1 LSAVFVLDPGDSGLG
16 GALGRRGFDVPTGDR
31 FQAGADHLVTVAPPL
46 ELEPLAEL
54 APDAWLERFGRWV
67 EEPFLV
73 VQEWLRDVLARDV
86 PGRWVA
92 VTTNLGT
99 QPFPGAGAV
108 GAFAAALHTL
118 AKVAALEYGA
128 RGLRANAVAVGFGEG
143 EAPRWVDLERAAAET
158 PARRLARPDDVAAA
172 VAWLLSPDAEHVNGE
187 VVRVDGGYTI
197 TRGAAAA
204 PSDEAEEWLLDEEW
218 RGIAR

>member
-1 LSAVFVLDPGDSGLG
+1 LSSVFVLDPDGSGLAE
-16 GALGRRGFDVPTGDR
+16 ALGQRGLDARAGDR
-31 FQAGADHLVTVAPPL
+31 PAAGADHLVTVTPRL

-54 APDAWLERFGRWV
+54 TPHAWLARFGRWV
-67 EEPFLV
+67 EEPFAA
-73 VQEWLRDVLARDV
+73 VQEWLRDVLARGV

-118 AKVAALEYGA
+118 VKVAALEYGE
-128 RGLRANAVAVGFGEG
+128 RGLRANAVAVGFREG
-143 EAPRWVDLERAAAET
+143 ERPRWIDVERATADT
-158 PARRLARPDDVAAA
+158 PAGRLARQDDVAAA
-172 VAWLLSPDAEHVNGE
+172 VAWLLTPDAEHVNGE
-187 VVRVDGGYTI
+187 VLRVDGGYTI
-197 TRGAAAA
+197 TSGAAAA
-204 PSDEAEEWLLDEEW
+204 PSDEAEEWLLAEEW

>member
-1 LSAVFVLDPGDSGLG
+1 MNGVLVVEQEDSAVADALRSRGLDV
-16 GALGRRGFDVPTGDR
+16 RRGTR
-31 FQAGADHLVTVAPPL
+31 FEPGSDHIVTVAPRL

-54 APDAWLERFGRWV
+54 SSDAWLERFGRWV
-67 EEPFLV
+67 EEPFLA
-73 VQEWLRDVLARDV
+73 VQEWLRDALARGVD
-86 PGRWVA
+86 GRWVA

-118 AKVAALEYGA
+118 VKVAALEYGE
-128 RGLRANAVAVGFGEG
+128 RGLRANAVAVGFREG
-143 EAPRWVDLERAAAET
+143 ETPRWVDIERAVADT
-158 PARRLARPDDVAAA
+158 PVARLARPDDVAGA
-172 VAWLLSPDAEHVNGE
+172 VAWLLSRDAQHVNGE
-187 VVRVDGGYTI
+187 VLRVDGGYTI

-204 PSDEAEEWLLDEEW
+204 PSDEAEEWLLEEEW

>member
-1 LSAVFVLDPGDSGLG
+1 LNAVFVLDRDDSGLD
-16 GALGRRGFDVPTGDR
+16 GALGGRGVEVRTGDR
-31 FQAGADHLVTVAPPL
+31 FEAGADHLVTVAPRI

-67 EEPFLV
+67 EEPFPAI
-73 VQEWLRDVLARDV
+73 QEWLRDVLAREV

-118 AKVAALEYGA
+118 VKVAALEYGA
-128 RGLRANAVAVGFGEG
+128 RGVRANAVAVGFREG
-143 EAPRWVDLERAAAET
+143 EAPRWVDLERATAET
-158 PARRLARPDDVAAA
+158 PAGRVARPDDIAAA

-204 PSDEAEEWLLDEEW
+204 PSDEAEEWLLAEEW

>member
-1 LSAVFVLDPGDSGLG
+1 LIGVFLLEREDSGVAGVLRARG
-16 GALGRRGFDVPTGDR
+16 LDVRRGER

-54 APDAWLERFGRWV
+54 TPEAWLERFGRWV
-67 EEPFLV
+67 EEPFLA
-73 VQEWLRDVLARDV
+73 VQEWLRDVVGRGV
-86 PGRWVA
+86 GGRWIA

-118 AKVAALEYGA
+118 VKATAVEYGE
-128 RGLRANAVAVGFGEG
+128 RGVRANAIAVGFREG
-143 EAPRWVDLERAAAET
+143 DAPRWVDVERAVADT
-158 PARRLARPDDVAAA
+158 PAARLARPDDVAGT
-172 VAWLLSPDAEHVNGE
+172 VTWLLSPEAEHVNGE
-187 VVRVDGGYTI
+187 VVRLDGGYTI

-204 PSDEAEEWLLDEEW
+204 PSDAAEEWLLAEEW